1 MKTKEKRDGIIGE
14 ELDLEDLDTSAV
26 TEEEIHEEEHH
37 SKFSMIFHLLMV
49 IAAVVI
55 VVVIVSVLMLKNN
68 PVTYNDIDA
77 SGIEVSGVYESI
89 LEWEEDNDAYGNA
102 EHYVENKVSIT
113 VLTQDSEVPSVLLE
127 GVLSEMHGMQVC
139 FSEDKGRGY
148 YAACFTSGTTTYL
161 LESEEINK
169 KQFTNA
175 VEQFIKD
182 QY

>member
-1 MKTKEKRDGIIGE
+1 MLTGGFSIQADNGSTYFKVEEYKRPTFEVTFDKIEKTYKFGE
-14 ELDLEDLDTSAV
+14 EV
-26 TEEEIHEEEHH
+26 T
-37 SKFSMIFHLLMV
+37 
-49 IAAVVI
+49 
-55 VVVIVSVLMLKNN
+55 LKGK
-68 PVTYNDIDA
+68 A
-77 SGIEVSGVYESI
+77 ESFSGIQLQNAEVSYTITRQKVWWWRWGG
-89 LEWEEDNDAYGNA
+89 GNA

-148 YAACFTSGTTTYL
+148 YAACFTSGNTTYL
-161 LESEEINK
+161 LESEEINR

-175 VEQFIKD
+175 VEQFVKD

>member
-1 MKTKEKRDGIIGE
+1 MKTNEKRE
-14 ELDLEDLDTSAV
+14 S
-26 TEEEIHEEEHH
+26 
-37 SKFSMIFHLLMV
+37 IFHLLMV
-49 IAAVVI
+49 IAAIVI
-55 VVVIVSVLMLKNN
+55 VVIIAAVLMLKNSA
-68 PVTYNDIDA
+68 VTYNDIDS
-77 SGIEVSGVYESI
+77 SGIEVSGIYESI
-89 LEWEEDNDAYGNA
+89 LEWEEDNNKSGSA

-148 YAACFTSGTTTYL
+148 YAACFTSGNTTYL
-161 LESEEINK
+161 LESEDIAK

-175 VEQFIKD
+175 VEQFVKD